1 MVAENLKIGK
11 DFFGNLKNF
20 GILALVVVGII
31 VISSMEV
38 CASVDLMVEDI
49 SWNATTINEGDMV
62 KFTAIIKNIGND
74 NLLGQCNWRE
84 VGFFVDGN
92 MINSFFLGDLF
103 ANDSKNFTTEWQ
115 AMSGNHNITVSV
127 DPFNNIFES
136 DETNNNKTKNFSVS
150 PPSQLSDLVVIDIT
164 MPSGNVN
171 DGDN

>member
-74 NLLGQCNWRE
+74 NLLGQC
-84 VGFFVDGN
+84 
-92 MINSFFLGDLF
+92 
-103 ANDSKNFTTEWQ
+103 
-115 AMSGNHNITVSV
+115 
-127 DPFNNIFES
+127 
-136 DETNNNKTKNFSVS
+136 
-150 PPSQLSDLVVIDIT
+150 
-164 MPSGNVN
+164 
-171 DGDN
+171 